1 MPRAARRSATLTALV
16 LLLLATL
23 PAPATAAVPSAAS
36 AGRGPGA
43 ADGPS
48 RSGELVTED
57 VVFEGGDRTMGGTVI
72 APAGGGTGLPAIVL
86 VAGAGEGLPREVYRP
101 QAEAFARAGI
111 VTLIY
116 DKRGPDDGYSMF
128 EASIADLADDAI
140 AGVHLLE
147 ERPEVDPDRV
157 GVHGHSEGGWTVVE
171 AADRSPAVDF
181 VIAANSSA
189 LTPERTQVWMN
200 RMQLR
205 HAGVSEPLR
214 TRLGETLTRHIV
226 AADMFRLHGHDP
238 RPALER
244 LDRPFLGVAAALDW
258 STPPGETLRIYADA
272 LARGG
277 DPRST
282 LRVIDGVGHSMEP
295 SDDGYVEAEGDPAAS
310 FRDLSPEYVRTVTE
324 WVHGLSGTAAAGR
337 GDPPP
342 EQEEESESLA
352 PLAAY
357 ESSGVQIAAF
367 AVLMAAFGGSLLVG
381 AYSRLRDRPRLRPGR
396 RTAAALGLVGLAVP
410 PLTIGYLGMIMINAG
425 TTPGPVVAGHPLP
438 WLALQLATLG
448 AAAGALTLVVRC
460 HRARASL
467 DTPAKVR
474 LGALL
479 AGTAVLLPWAAY
491 WGLFTV

>member
-1 MPRAARRSATLTALV
+1 MPRAARRPLALAALALAV
-16 LLLLATL
+16 LASL
-23 PAPATAAVPSAAS
+23 PAPVTARHGPAA
-36 AGRGPGA
+36 AH
-43 ADGPS
+43 GPS
-48 RSGELVTED
+48 RSGDLVTED
-57 VVFEGGDRTMGGTVI
+57 VVFDSGDRAVGGTVI
-72 APAGGGTGLPAIVL
+72 APAGGGTDLPALVL
-86 VAGAGEGLPREVYRP
+86 VAGSGEGVPREVYRP

-116 DKRGPDDGYSMF
+116 DKRGPDEGYSLF
-128 EASIADLADDAI
+128 AASITDLADDAI

-157 GVHGHSEGGWTVVE
+157 GVHGHSEGGWTVIE

-189 LTPERTQVWMN
+189 LPPERTQVWMN

-214 TRLGETLTRHIV
+214 SRLGETLTRHIV

-244 LDRPFLGVAAALDW
+244 LERPFLGVAAALDR

-277 DPRST
+277 HPHSA
-282 LRVIDGVGHSMEP
+282 LRVIDGAGHSMEP
-295 SDDGYVEAEGDPAAS
+295 SDDGYVEAEADLDNL
-310 FRDLSPEYVRTVTE
+310 FRDLSPEYVRVVTE
-324 WVHGLSGTAAAGR
+324 WVHGLSGVPAAGR
-337 GDPPP
+337 ADAPP
-342 EQEEESESLA
+342 EQDEDSQPLA
-352 PLAAY
+352 PLAAH
-357 ESSGVQIAAF
+357 ESPGVQLTAF
-367 AVLMAAFGGSLLVG
+367 AVLVVAFGGSLLVG
-381 AYSRLRDRPRLRPGR
+381 AYSRLRGRPRLHPGR
-396 RTAAALGLVGLAVP
+396 RTATALGLVGLAVP
-410 PLTIGYLGMIMINAG
+410 PLTIGYLGVIMISAG

-448 AAAGALTLVVRC
+448 ATAAALSLGVRC
-460 HRARASL
+460 YRARASF
-467 DTPAKVR
+467 DTPAKIR
-474 LGALL
+474 LGSLL